1 MFPRFQRIREEDRS
15 KSICVVLA
23 AVLGG
28 IFKSRR
34 RKIRVKPPA
43 GKSSQN
49 SAEASS
55 TGDDD
60 NESMIGD
67 MMYSDD
73 SSESQQSTDQSVD
86 QLESGKQET
95 GTQESGRQS
104 PISRSSQELWVDNV
118 VEEQEGLDTERT
130 NDKKGEVNT

>member
-1 MFPRFQRIREEDRS
+1 MFPRFQRIRHHEDRS
-15 KSICVVLA
+15 KSICFVLA

-34 RKIRVKPPA
+34 QKIKPSA

-49 SAEASS
+49 TAGVSS

-73 SSESQQSTDQSVD
+73 STESRQSMDESVD
-86 QLESGKQET
+86 QMESGKQESST
-95 GTQESGRQS
+95 RTQESGRQS
-104 PISRSSQELWVDNV
+104 PVSRSSQDLWVEN
-118 VEEQEGLDTERT
+118 VEEEEGRDTNQTDDAKDEIKT
-130 NDKKGEVNT
+130 